1 MGLSVEA
8 GLLGPLG
15 KEVGE
20 LWATFSIFGVGAALT
35 FLLMLEL
42 GYLRKWNENLR
53 SSLSAGS
60 LIYKDSNFSENNPD
74 QNKRL
79 INASVNLFWTPVE
92 KVDLGVEY
100 TYGKRETFSDLEGKL
115 SRINLL
121 GRYNF

>member
-1 MGLSVEA
+1 
-8 GLLGPLG
+8 
-15 KEVGE
+15 
-20 LWATFSIFGVGAALT
+20 
-35 FLLMLEL
+35 
-42 GYLRKWNENLR
+42 
-53 SSLSAGS
+53 
-60 LIYKDSNFSENNPD
+60 D

-100 TYGKRETFSDLEGKL
+100 TYGKRETFSNLEGKL

>member
-1 MGLSVEA
+1 YSKDNDAFYFDQNRMYLSEFDSV
-8 GLLGPLG
+8 
-15 KEVGE
+15 
-20 LWATFSIFGVGAALT
+20 
-35 FLLMLEL
+35 EL
-42 GYLRKWNENLR
+42 GYMRKWNENLR
-53 SSLSAGS
+53 SSLSVGS
-60 LIYKDSNFSENNPD
+60 LVYKDSDFSENNPD

-100 TYGKRETFSDLEGKL
+100 TYGKRETFSNLEGKL

>member
-20 LWATFSIFGVGAALT
+20 LWA
-35 FLLMLEL
+35 
-42 GYLRKWNENLR
+42 
-53 SSLSAGS
+53 SAGS